1 MSRRLMKSLVISL
14 GVTMPWP
21 MAQVT
26 VLRYVSSMES
36 SISDL

>member
-1 MSRRLMKSLVISL
+1 MVSSRLMKSLVISL

-26 VLRYVSSMES
+26 VFR
-36 SISDL
+36 